1 MLHELFRFL
10 RGCLTVLAQTAL
22 AFGVGAG
29 FAWAIKNLG
38 DWLGFLTD

>member
-1 MLHELFRFL
+1 MLLELFRFL
-10 RGCLTVLAQTAL
+10 RGCLAVLAQTAL

-38 DWLGFLTD
+38 DWLGFLAD